1 LRNQQLQKQF
11 MDYYFDKDKT
21 KKEILS
27 EEKQKLLDNKVTNS
41 IQNGTTKYT
50 TQNTLPKNAWPF
62 FKKDKF
68 FTLKISLR

>member
-1 LRNQQLQKQF
+1 

-50 TQNTLPKNAWPF
+50 TQNTLPKNA
-62 FKKDKF
+62 
-68 FTLKISLR
+68 